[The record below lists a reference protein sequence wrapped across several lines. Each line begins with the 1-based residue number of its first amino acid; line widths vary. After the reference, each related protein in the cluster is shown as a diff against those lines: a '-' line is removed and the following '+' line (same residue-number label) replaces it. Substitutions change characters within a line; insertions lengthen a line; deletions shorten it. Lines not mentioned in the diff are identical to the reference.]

1 MVVAMIVVCCAPW
14 LVAIG
19 WIVHR
24 HGLGVLFPQD
34 GSVASYGDHLARRRS
49 AVS

>member
-1 MVVAMIVVCCAPW
+1 MVVLMIAICCAPW

-24 HGLGVLFPQD
+24 HGLSLLLPRDDVP
-34 GSVASYGDHLARRRS
+34 GSFGDQLQRRAR
-49 AVS
+49 VF